1 MMTITMKTSRVHGEH
16 LPSAFITS
24 YPSHHSYHTH
34 HIHARTYMYDA
45 KLAPARRCRDRHV
58 SSLGGN
64 QTPRGTS
71 HLSPRSARSESVA
84 ASIPEEIDDAL
95 DDDDDLSDAN
105 ELLKDDNSAVS
116 IIIHLLSNDLA
127 TTLAIV

>member
-1 MMTITMKTSRVHGEH
+1 MSTYLSPLLSVIHHTTVTTHIT
-16 LPSAFITS
+16 
-24 YPSHHSYHTH
+24 
-34 HIHARTYMYDA
+34 HARALMT
-45 KLAPARRCRDRHV
+45 PPRRCRDRHV

-116 IIIHLLSNDLA
+116 KTKFSSNDLA
-127 TTLAIV
+127 ATVAIL

>member
-1 MMTITMKTSRVHGEH
+1 MSTYLVPS
-16 LPSAFITS
+16 LPV
-24 YPSHHSYHTH
+24 TH
-34 HIHARTYMYDA
+34 HTTVTTHITYTRA
-45 KLAPARRCRDRHV
+45 LITPARCCRGRHV

-116 IIIHLLSNDLA
+116 KTKFSSNDLV
-127 TTLAIV
+127 AIVAIL